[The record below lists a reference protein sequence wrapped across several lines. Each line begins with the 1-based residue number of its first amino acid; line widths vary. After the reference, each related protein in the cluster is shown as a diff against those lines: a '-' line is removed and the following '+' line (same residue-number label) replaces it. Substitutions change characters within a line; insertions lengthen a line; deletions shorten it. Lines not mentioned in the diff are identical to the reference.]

1 MSYYNTTNVNG
12 QDLRDY
18 RARAKSQE
26 DLILVYFQSRGGEW
40 SPSQIWQRLFADGTP
55 ITSVRRA
62 MTNLAE
68 QGQLFKT
75 ERKCRGSFGRPE
87 YLWRL
92 PTPRDPQRDLFG

>member
-1 MSYYNTTNVNG
+1 MTYFNTTQEVG
-12 QDLRDY
+12 RELHEWE
-18 RARAKSQE
+18 AKAKSQE
-26 DLILVYFQSRGGEW
+26 DLILVYFQARGGEW
-40 SPSQIWQRLFADGTP
+40 SPSQILQRVFSGRIP

-62 MTNLAE
+62 MTNLTD

-75 ERKCRGSFGRPE
+75 DHKCRGSFGRPE

>member
-26 DLILVYFQSRGGEW
+26 ELILVHFQTRGGEW
-40 SPSQIWQRLFADGTP
+40 SPSQILQRVFTDGTP

-62 MTNLAE
+62 MTNLTD
-68 QGQLFKT
+68 QGYLFKT
-75 ERKCRGSFGRPE
+75 GHKCRGMFGRPE